1 MCVYFCVIYLYWLIY
16 LYLYLCHRHL
26 LSISIYPFSSSL
38 YLSNLSSIYICWL
51 ISIFISISLS
61 HTYIYFLYLPINL
74 SIHISVSIC
83 LSIYFVCIDR
93 LLWARHCEKYNRYWE
108 KSPALKRHSGS
119 HLTVLKGKSSLFT
132 YCFPQLL
139 MQSDPSDPFTEKPCL
154 TCFSLQRMS
163 WWSSSWIQW
172 QLSHF
177 IKMCSSHLLS
187 VLRIFPGT
195 KEALDTCQVLTIHLG
210 STLTVHSPDWAWPQQ
225 EIII

>member
-16 LYLYLCHRHL
+16 LYLYLCHTHL

-51 ISIFISISLS
+51 ISIFISNSLT
-61 HTYIYFLYLPINL
+61 HTSIFYIFLLIYPSTSLYLFVYL
-74 SIHISVSIC
+74 SILYALTDS
-83 LSIYFVCIDR
+83 
-93 LLWARHCEKYNRYWE
+93 CEPGTVRNTIGTE
-108 KSPALKRHSGS
+108 KKAPALKRHPGS
-119 HLTVLKGKSSLFT
+119 HLTVLRGKLSLFT

-139 MQSDPSDPFTEKPCL
+139 MQSDPSDPFTEKPFL

-187 VLRIFPGT
+187 VLPIFPGT
-195 KEALDTCQVLTIHLG
+195 KEALDTCQVLTVHFG